1 MLTEIPIIR
10 TKIIIPRRRTEI
22 LTRKRLLEILDNV
35 IDLKLLILA
44 APAGY
49 GKTSLM
55 IDFANH
61 TQLPVCWFSLD
72 SLDADAQRF
81 ISHFLTAIAS
91 LYPAF
96 GDASFAAL
104 QNINQ
109 DKLDLDAVVNAIIND
124 CYENITENFVFVLDD
139 YHLVRDSKPIESFVN
154 RITQE
159 MPDNFHLIIAS
170 RTLLTLPDLSLLVAR
185 SQVGGLSFE
194 ELAFM
199 PDEIKQL
206 MVTNYHQE
214 LTDDSI
220 QLLAN
225 QTEGWI
231 TGLLLTAQLSN
242 EGTDERL
249 RLERVSGV
257 GLYEY
262 LTQQV
267 FDRQDESMKL
277 FLLRTSLL
285 EEFNED
291 LCAKV
296 IGKPLSL
303 PDTKWH
309 QMIEIVQRDN
319 LFVLPLDTDTLHLRY
334 HHLFRDFLQHRM
346 RNDHSDEALKIEKA
360 LAAWYIDN
368 RDWERAMAIYS
379 RIGNVDQVSE
389 LIRDASPGMILGGR
403 LVTLTEWIDTLP
415 ESEKNS
421 RPEILSILGA
431 VAMMRGASQQ
441 SIELLDRA
449 IAGLRKT
456 RLYQDL
462 DCSVSPA

>member
-1 MLTEIPIIR
+1 MHSEIPVIR

-22 LTRKRLLEILDNV
+22 LTRGRLLKILDNV

-81 ISHFLTAIAS
+81 IAHFLTSIS
-91 LYPAF
+91 NRYPQF
-96 GDASFAAL
+96 GAASFAAL

-109 DKLDLDAVVNAIIND
+109 DKLNLDSVINAIIND
-124 CYENITENFVFVLDD
+124 CYENITENFIFVLDD
-139 YHLVRDSKPIESFVN
+139 YHLIRDSKPIETFVN

-199 PDEIKQL
+199 PEEIRQL

-214 LTDDSI
+214 LTDFSI
-220 QLLAN
+220 QSLAT

-242 EGTDERL
+242 EGTDNRT

-267 FDRQDESMKL
+267 FDRQNEEMKL

-285 EEFNED
+285 GRIQPRALRTSNWD
-291 LCAKV
+291 
-296 IGKPLSL
+296 SL
-303 PDTKWH
+303 
-309 QMIEIVQRDN
+309 RSN
-319 LFVLPLDTDTLHLRY
+319 
-334 HHLFRDFLQHRM
+334 
-346 RNDHSDEALKIEKA
+346 
-360 LAAWYIDN
+360 
-368 RDWERAMAIYS
+368 
-379 RIGNVDQVSE
+379 
-389 LIRDASPGMILGGR
+389 GR
-403 LVTLTEWIDTLP
+403 
-415 ESEKNS
+415 
-421 RPEILSILGA
+421 
-431 VAMMRGASQQ
+431 
-441 SIELLDRA
+441 
-449 IAGLRKT
+449 
-456 RLYQDL
+456 
-462 DCSVSPA
+462 